1 MVWYAW
7 QHSHATNSICRPF
20 RQDRSLCPLLTLS
33 KPRRQPL
40 RMSAFGGKADIGN
53 ARSDVGFWPKADL
66 VNLCEGSAFWTAAS
80 PRLYAHNER
89 LSCARN
95 AGNDAAYYVIGDDS
109 LQRSM
114 GDQCGKCG

>member
-1 MVWYAW
+1 MTPMQSTAKNRRSKRAEL
-7 QHSHATNSICRPF
+7 HRPA
-20 RQDRSLCPLLTLS
+20 LNP
-33 KPRRQPL
+33 
-40 RMSAFGGKADIGN
+40 MSAFGG
-53 ARSDVGFWPKADL
+53 KADL